1 MVQKCKVGITRS
13 PTTRYMCWHDLLLW
27 FKSEWCL
34 KMFCLLSLMQLVII
48 SIKKTDVL
56 CMAPF
61 LCEALSIWKSA
72 FSFFL
77 FVGVHILH
85 TTWELAW
92 NKHAMLTCRPQDNW
106 NISAMLH
113 LGICSIEH
121 DMMAL
126 PRCLF
131 TFPFS
136 F

>member
-1 MVQKCKVGITRS
+1 
-13 PTTRYMCWHDLLLW
+13 
-27 FKSEWCL
+27 
-34 KMFCLLSLMQLVII
+34 
-48 SIKKTDVL
+48 
-56 CMAPF
+56 MAPF

-121 DMMAL
+121 DNIHIIGIYFFMQNPTTTMIL
-126 PRCLF
+126 NFDNFL
-131 TFPFS
+131 T
-136 F
+136 